1 MVLCNIGWST
11 VDDTKKWKTTYY
23 RLWHHA
29 KLQKGPSKIQILK
42 GLKLAQQD
50 KVCKW
55 SIATRSKGK
64 PVSGF
69 MATEKARRFYDG
81 IK

>member
-1 MVLCNIGWST
+1 MASCETANGL
-11 VDDTKKWKTTYY
+11 
-23 RLWHHA
+23 
-29 KLQKGPSKIQILK
+29 SKRQILK

-50 KVCKW
+50 DMCKW
-55 SIATRSKGK
+55 SIATCSKGK

-69 MATEKARRFYDG
+69 MATEKGRRFYDG